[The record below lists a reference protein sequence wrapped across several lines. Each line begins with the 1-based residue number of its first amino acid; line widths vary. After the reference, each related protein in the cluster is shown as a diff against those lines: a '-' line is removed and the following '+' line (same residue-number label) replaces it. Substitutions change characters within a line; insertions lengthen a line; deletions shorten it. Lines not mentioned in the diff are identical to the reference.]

1 MPQIHTSGAF
11 ATSLKVCRLYFPLP
25 NSIRDGSSN
34 PYPKLQERPVHL
46 IGFAALFTV
55 EVPLPKLACASQC
68 LANLDSLLIDE
79 SLFEWCCEQ
88 SQISR
93 AVPSRQHEFAAGRQ
107 CAANALQSLGESGR
121 VQMRSDRSPVWPK
134 GFVGSISHTKEL
146 VWAAAASTKTTLSLG
161 IDVEKIADAQT
172 IDEIQGVVASAK
184 ETELLTELVSSREVG
199 VTLAFSA
206 KEAVYK
212 CIAPL
217 GVNWLNFLDV
227 ELVVQ
232 DDGASVF
239 CQLPQELNWQTA
251 SAKISEI
258 EVHYEIHDDHV
269 FTFCFIP
276 NRLARQSASRV
287 A

>member
-1 MPQIHTSGAF
+1 M
-11 ATSLKVCRLYFPLP
+11 L
-25 NSIRDGSSN
+25 
-34 PYPKLQERPVHL
+34 
-46 IGFAALFTV
+46 TV
-55 EVPLPKLACASQC
+55 DIQLPKIACVSQC
-68 LANLDSLLIDE
+68 LANLESLSIDD
-79 SLFEWCCEQ
+79 SLFEWSCNQ
-88 SQISR
+88 SQIIR
-93 AVPSRQHEFAAGRQ
+93 ATPARQHEFAAGRQ
-107 CAANALQSLGESGR
+107 CAANALQSFGESGR
-121 VQMRSDRSPVWPK
+121 VEMRSDRSPIWPK

-161 IDVEKIADAQT
+161 IDVEQIADAET
-172 IDEIQGVVASAK
+172 SDEIQGVVASTK
-184 ETELLTELVSSREVG
+184 ETELITQLVGSHEVG

-227 ELVVQ
+227 ELTVRESHIRETH
-232 DDGASVF
+232 DRASVF
-239 CQLPQELNWQTA
+239 CQLPQALNLQTA
-251 SAKISEI
+251 TAKITEI

-276 NRLARQSASRV
+276 NRLARQSTSRV